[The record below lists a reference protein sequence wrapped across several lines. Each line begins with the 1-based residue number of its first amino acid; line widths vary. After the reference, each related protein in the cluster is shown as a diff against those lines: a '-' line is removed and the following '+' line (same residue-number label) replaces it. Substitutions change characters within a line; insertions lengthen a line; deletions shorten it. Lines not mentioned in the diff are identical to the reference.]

1 METLST
7 PTLDHTSVDQVL
19 CHILTNGLTER
30 QMGRQTGSSQTTFV
44 VHVIPSAARGSRYK
58 MPLNK
63 RNVRDRHIQGKGI
76 HGLCFIT
83 GSATGLD
90 QME

>member
-7 PTLDHTSVDQVL
+7 PTLDHTSVDLVL

-30 QMGRQTGSSQTTFV
+30 QMGRQTGASQTAFV
-44 VHVIPSAARGSRYK
+44 VRVIPSAAPGSRYK

-63 RNVRDRHIQGKGI
+63 RNVRVHHVPGKGMQ
-76 HGLCFIT
+76 GLCFIP

-90 QME
+90 QMG